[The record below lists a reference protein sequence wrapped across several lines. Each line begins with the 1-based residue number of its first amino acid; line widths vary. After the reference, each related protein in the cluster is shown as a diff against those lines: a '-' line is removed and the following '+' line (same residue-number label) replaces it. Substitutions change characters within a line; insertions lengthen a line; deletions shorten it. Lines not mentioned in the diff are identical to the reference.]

1 MRSPEAAVVRRAPLH
16 PLLAKELR
24 EIVSGRALWTMLLI
38 LCPLV
43 GYSFWQAVVLY
54 GEASA
59 AARDAPVLASG
70 LSPLDGVL
78 VPTFGALY
86 VAVTF
91 LFPFVAIRSL
101 GREKETG
108 ALRLLLQLPYQVPTL
123 IAAKMAAIFGAW
135 LVVLIPTASAVVIW
149 AMLGGHLY
157 VPETAN
163 LVLGHLLYGLL
174 VGAIAL
180 FAASI
185 SESSATAAIIA
196 LAFTIGSW
204 VLDFALA
211 GQPGALEWLSRLS
224 LTQTLRTFEQGLL
237 SPGLLLGVMA
247 ATCGFAA
254 LSAVWLHPGVPLRT
268 KVLRSIACVAAVAA
282 VLALATQ
289 VRTSVDLTEDRRNSF
304 PAADQRALAGL
315 REPLLVTV
323 RLAPEDPRYVDLRR
337 NVLAKLE
344 RALPDVSIRLA
355 TTGQSVVGS
364 SSDEAYGEIEYSY
377 AGRADK
383 SRSTSP
389 REILPLL
396 YALAGKPT
404 PPPGT
409 GEEYPGYPLVADGRW
424 TLPWFLVGLP
434 LLIVIAW
441 WRSRRPP
448 QNPCTTHQRGRSSM
462 NKIKSTI
469 GTAVACG
476 ALAALLI
483 YANAAQPLK
492 IDFSDETAGAEPKSF
507 VSVVGVW
514 RIEAEGNNKVLA
526 VDGRQWKEGQTSAGI
541 ADKARAL
548 YGDRYAEF
556 LDRVQAY
563 AYFPYVVAKDVTDFR
578 DGEISVRFEGIS
590 GRIDQGAG
598 ILFNLKPN
606 GDYLTIRANPLEN
619 NLVLWKFEKGKR
631 SSVTWIRNTP
641 TATRQWHDLKVRIA
655 GAKVAGYLDGKLY
668 LEHVLPQPV
677 SGRIGLWS
685 KADSHVYFDDFTVT
699 PAD

>member
-1 MRSPEAAVVRRAPLH
+1 LRSPDAAVVQRAPLH

-43 GYSFWQAVVLY
+43 GYSFWQAVLLY

-86 VAVTF
+86 VAVTL

-123 IAAKMAAIFGAW
+123 IAAKMTAIFGAW
-135 LVVLIPTASAVVIW
+135 LVALIPAASAVVIW

-157 VPETAN
+157 VPEAAN

-211 GQPGALEWLSRLS
+211 GQPGALEWFSRLS

-254 LSAVWLHPGVPLRT
+254 LSALWLHPGVPLRT
-268 KVLRSIACVAAVAA
+268 KVLRSIGCVAAVAA

-304 PAADQRALAGL
+304 TAADQRVLAGL

-355 TTGQSVVGS
+355 SSGQSVVGS

-404 PPPGT
+404 PPAGT

-448 QNPCTTHQRGRSSM
+448 QIPAQ
-462 NKIKSTI
+462 
-469 GTAVACG
+469 
-476 ALAALLI
+476 LI
-483 YANAAQPLK
+483 N
-492 IDFSDETAGAEPKSF
+492 
-507 VSVVGVW
+507 
-514 RIEAEGNNKVLA
+514 EG
-526 VDGRQWKEGQTSAGI
+526 GQA
-541 ADKARAL
+541 
-548 YGDRYAEF
+548 
-556 LDRVQAY
+556 
-563 AYFPYVVAKDVTDFR
+563 
-578 DGEISVRFEGIS
+578 
-590 GRIDQGAG
+590 
-598 ILFNLKPN
+598 
-606 GDYLTIRANPLEN
+606 
-619 NLVLWKFEKGKR
+619 
-631 SSVTWIRNTP
+631 
-641 TATRQWHDLKVRIA
+641 
-655 GAKVAGYLDGKLY
+655 
-668 LEHVLPQPV
+668 
-677 SGRIGLWS
+677 
-685 KADSHVYFDDFTVT
+685 
-699 PAD
+699 